1 MHRRG
6 RNHAKPQH
14 QWTEYVRRGGAR
26 YAATLGHPR
35 TIADDRHQIRLR
47 RRPVPR
53 LHGSRQR
60 RSGAILPD
68 RDQRRRRQE
77 DYHHRRPQRQGRSS
91 LAEGLDRRAGAAMR
105 LLPVR
110 PDHAGSGTAFQEP
123 EADQGRSGGAYGRQS
138 LPLHDLFA
146 HPEGDH
152 ARRVRNAYRLQRGN
166 RAEGN
171 MNRHVKITAP
181 GPADLSRRSFM
192 VGSAAAG
199 LALGYSI
206 VPGMLGAD
214 QALAATSNFDPSV
227 WYSIAPDGMRTGTR
241 RKADMGEP
249 LASTMAQI
257 ISEELGSSWKDM
269 RVQLASNDPKF
280 NDPVLGAQITGGS
293 WSTMMNFDAM
303 SRAGAAGR
311 MAWTEAAAATMG
323 VPASELIVRD
333 SVISHP
339 KSKKSMTFADVV
351 KSGKATKTF
360 TPDEL
365 KAIKLKTPDQY
376 TMIGVSV
383 PQLDIPSKT
392 NGTAKY
398 GIDVMLPGM
407 VYGKVV
413 TPPVRYGAIVK
424 AVDDSEAKKVPGFIK
439 AVTLDDKTG
448 TTTGWVVAVANTYA
462 NARKAADALKVTY
475 DGGPNAKLSSESL
488 FAEAKRLQAL
498 DDSGQFFV
506 KDGDTAAAFGTAAK
520 TMEAEYT
527 TNINIHAPMEPMNA
541 TAQLQGDIWHIYSGN
556 QFATRSGAIAAGAA
570 GVDPKFVVMHQMW
583 LGGGFG
589 RRLGADLMVPA
600 VQAAKAGGK
609 PVKVIFSRED
619 DMTMDFS
626 RPLTFQKIKAG
637 LDADG
642 KLIAMNH
649 DVVSAWPTKRWGIP
663 DFLSP
668 SADKKGGLDAFTV
681 NGADFFYSVPNH
693 NVRAIL
699 NEMAHNATPSGQL
712 RSVAPGWT
720 FWAVESMV
728 DEIAH
733 AVGKDPAQYRID
745 MLDGKGAN
753 AGGAQRLRN
762 TLLAAMGLSGYGTR
776 QLPKGE
782 GMGVAC
788 VSSQERATASWTACV
803 AHVAVAPSGEVK
815 VKKLTVATD
824 VGTQVHPDNIRAQV
838 EGAALWGLSLAMY
851 EKATPKDGGI
861 EQTNFDTYTPL
872 RMSQV
877 PEVAITVIAN
887 GEKPTGVGE
896 PAVTVVAPAIGN
908 AIFNACGARV
918 RSLPIT
924 AEAVKGAMK
933 A

>member
-1 MHRRG
+1 
-6 RNHAKPQH
+6 
-14 QWTEYVRRGGAR
+14 
-26 YAATLGHPR
+26 
-35 TIADDRHQIRLR
+35 
-47 RRPVPR
+47 
-53 LHGSRQR
+53 
-60 RSGAILPD
+60 
-68 RDQRRRRQE
+68 
-77 DYHHRRPQRQGRSS
+77 
-91 LAEGLDRRAGAAMR
+91 
-105 LLPVR
+105 
-110 PDHAGSGTAFQEP
+110 
-123 EADQGRSGGAYGRQS
+123 
-138 LPLHDLFA
+138 
-146 HPEGDH
+146 
-152 ARRVRNAYRLQRGN
+152 
-166 RAEGN
+166 
-171 MNRHVKITAP
+171 MNTHVKISQSE
-181 GPADLSRRSFM
+181 PADLSRRSFL

-199 LALGYSI
+199 LALGYSA
-206 VPGMLGAD
+206 VPGLLGAD
-214 QALAATSNFDPSV
+214 QAFAATGNFDPSV
-227 WYSIAPDGMRTGTR
+227 WYSIAPDGIVTVTCG
-241 RKADMGEP
+241 KADMGQHI
-249 LASTMAQI
+249 ASTMAQLV
-257 ISEELGSSWKDM
+257 SEELGSNWKDM
-269 RVQLASNDPKF
+269 RIQLASNDPKF

-293 WSTMMNFDAM
+293 WSTMMNYDAM

-311 MAWTEAAAATMG
+311 IALTEAAAASMG
-323 VPASELIVRD
+323 VPAGELVVRD

-339 KSKKSMTFADVV
+339 KSKKSMTFAEIV

-360 TPDEL
+360 TPDDL
-365 KAIKLKTPDQY
+365 KAIKLKTPEQY

-413 TPPVRYGAIVK
+413 MPPVRYGATVK
-424 AVDDSEAKKVPGFIK
+424 SVDDGAAMKVPGFIK
-439 AVTLDDKTG
+439 AVTLDDKTA
-448 TTTGWVVAVANTYA
+448 TTTGWVVVIANTYA
-462 NARKAADALKVTY
+462 SARKAAEVLKVTY
-475 DGGPNAKLSSESL
+475 DGGPNAKVSSESL
-488 FAEAKRLQAL
+488 LTEAKRLQGL
-498 DDSGQFFV
+498 DNSGLFFV
-506 KDGDTAAAFGTAAK
+506 KSGDTAAALGTAAK
-520 TMEAEYT
+520 VMEAEYT

-541 TAQLQGDIWHIYSGN
+541 TAQQQGDIWHIYSGN

-570 GVDPKFVVMHQMW
+570 GVDPKFVVMHQMF

-589 RRLGADLMVPA
+589 RRLDADMMVPA
-600 VQAAKAGGK
+600 VQAAKAVGK
-609 PVKVIFSRED
+609 PVKVIYSRED

-637 LDADG
+637 LDGDG
-642 KLIAMNH
+642 KLVAMNH

-668 SADKKGGLDAFTV
+668 SVDKKDERLDAFTV

-699 NEMAHNATPSGQL
+699 NEMAHSATPSGQL

-720 FWAVESMV
+720 FWAVESMI

-733 AVGKDPAQYRID
+733 AAGKDPAQYRIS
-745 MLDGKGAN
+745 MLDGAGAN

-762 TLLAAMGLSGYGTR
+762 TLLAAMGLAGYGTI

-838 EGAALWGLSLAMY
+838 EGAALWGVSLALY
-851 EKATPKDGGI
+851 EKATLKNGGI

-872 RMSQV
+872 RMSQL
-877 PEVAITVIAN
+877 PEVAISVIAN
-887 GEKPTGVGE
+887 GEKATGVGE
-896 PAVTVVAPAIGN
+896 PAVTVVAPALAN

-924 AEAVKGAMK
+924 AEAVKANMK

>member
-1 MHRRG
+1 
-6 RNHAKPQH
+6 
-14 QWTEYVRRGGAR
+14 
-26 YAATLGHPR
+26 
-35 TIADDRHQIRLR
+35 
-47 RRPVPR
+47 
-53 LHGSRQR
+53 
-60 RSGAILPD
+60 
-68 RDQRRRRQE
+68 
-77 DYHHRRPQRQGRSS
+77 
-91 LAEGLDRRAGAAMR
+91 
-105 LLPVR
+105 
-110 PDHAGSGTAFQEP
+110 
-123 EADQGRSGGAYGRQS
+123 
-138 LPLHDLFA
+138 
-146 HPEGDH
+146 
-152 ARRVRNAYRLQRGN
+152 
-166 RAEGN
+166 
-171 MNRHVKITAP
+171 MNTHVKITNDSHE
-181 GPADLSRRSFM
+181 PADLSRRSFL
-192 VGSAAAG
+192 VGTAAAG
-199 LALGYSI
+199 LALGYST

-214 QALAATSNFDPSV
+214 QALAAPSNFDPSV
-227 WYSIAPDGMRTGTR
+227 WYSIAPDGIVTVTCG
-241 RKADMGEP
+241 KADMGQHI
-249 LASTMAQI
+249 ASTMAQI
-257 ISEELGSSWKDM
+257 IAEELGASWKDM

-311 MAWTEAAAATMG
+311 MALVDAAVAAMG
-323 VPASELIVRD
+323 VPPFYKDELVVRD

-339 KSKKSMTFADVV
+339 KSKKSMSFADIV
-351 KSGKATKTF
+351 KSGKITKTF

-365 KAIKLKTPDQY
+365 KAIKLKSPDQY
-376 TMIGVSV
+376 TLIGVSV

-413 TPPVRYGAIVK
+413 TPPVRYGATVK
-424 AVDDSEAKKVPGFIK
+424 SVDDSEAKKVPGFIK
-439 AVTLDDKTG
+439 AVILDDKTA

-475 DGGPNAKLSSESL
+475 DGGPNAKLSSQSL
-488 FAEAKRLQAL
+488 LDEAKRLQGL
-498 DDSGQFFV
+498 DDSGKFFV

-520 TMEAEYT
+520 VMEAEYT

-541 TAQLQGDIWHIYSGN
+541 TAELKGDIWHVYSGN

-589 RRLGADLMVPA
+589 RRLDADMMVPA
-600 VQAAKAGGK
+600 VQAAKTVGR
-609 PVKVIFSRED
+609 PVKVIYSREN

-637 LDADG
+637 LDGDG
-642 KLIAMNH
+642 KLIALNH

-663 DFLSP
+663 DFLTP
-668 SADKKGGLDAFTV
+668 AVDKKDAPKQDGLDGFTV
-681 NGADFFYSVPNH
+681 NGADFFYTVPNH

-728 DEIAH
+728 DELAH

-762 TLLAAMGLSGYGTR
+762 TLLAAMGMSGYGTK

-788 VSSQERATASWTACV
+788 VSSQERASASWTACV
-803 AHVAVAPSGEVK
+803 AHVAVLPSGEVK

-851 EKATPKDGGI
+851 EKATLKDGGI

-877 PEVAITVIAN
+877 PEVAVSVIAN
-887 GEKPTGVGE
+887 GEKATGVGE
-896 PAVTVVAPAIGN
+896 PAVTVIAPALGN

-918 RSLPIT
+918 RALPIT
-924 AEAVKGAMK
+924 AEAVKGAMNK

>member
-1 MHRRG
+1 
-6 RNHAKPQH
+6 
-14 QWTEYVRRGGAR
+14 
-26 YAATLGHPR
+26 
-35 TIADDRHQIRLR
+35 
-47 RRPVPR
+47 
-53 LHGSRQR
+53 
-60 RSGAILPD
+60 
-68 RDQRRRRQE
+68 
-77 DYHHRRPQRQGRSS
+77 
-91 LAEGLDRRAGAAMR
+91 
-105 LLPVR
+105 
-110 PDHAGSGTAFQEP
+110 
-123 EADQGRSGGAYGRQS
+123 
-138 LPLHDLFA
+138 
-146 HPEGDH
+146 
-152 ARRVRNAYRLQRGN
+152 
-166 RAEGN
+166 
-171 MNRHVKITAP
+171 MNKHVKIASSES
-181 GPADLSRRSFM
+181 ADLSRRSFL
-192 VGSAAAG
+192 VGTAAAG
-199 LALGYSI
+199 LALGYSA
-206 VPGMLGAD
+206 VPSLVGAD
-214 QALAATSNFDPSV
+214 QAFAATSNFDPSV
-227 WYSIAPDGMRTGTR
+227 WYSIAPDGIVTVTCG
-241 RKADMGEP
+241 KADMGQHI
-249 LASTMAQI
+249 ASTMAQI
-257 ISEELGSSWKDM
+257 ISEELGANWKDM

-311 MAWTEAAAATMG
+311 LALTDAAAAAMG
-323 VPASELIVRD
+323 VPAGELVVRD
-333 SVISHP
+333 GAISHP
-339 KSKKSMTFADVV
+339 KSKKSMTFAEIV
-351 KSGKATKTF
+351 KSGKITKTF

-365 KAIKLKTPDQY
+365 KAITLKTPDKY
-376 TMIGVSV
+376 TLIGVSV

-392 NGTAKY
+392 NGSAKY

-407 VYGKVV
+407 VYGKIV
-413 TPPVRYGAIVK
+413 TPPVRYGATVK
-424 AVDDSEAKKVPGFIK
+424 SVDDSEAKKVPGFIK
-439 AVTLDDKTG
+439 AVILDDKTA

-462 NARKAADALKVTY
+462 NARKAADALKIAY

-488 FAEAKRLQAL
+488 LTEAKRLQGL
-498 DDSGQFFV
+498 DDSGKYFV

-520 TMEAEYT
+520 VMEAEYT
-527 TNINIHAPMEPMNA
+527 TSINIHAPMEPMNA
-541 TAQLQGDIWHIYSGN
+541 TAELKGDIWHIYSGN

-589 RRLGADLMVPA
+589 RRLDADMMVPA
-600 VQAAKAGGK
+600 VQAAKAVGK
-609 PVKVIFSRED
+609 PVKVIYSREN

-637 LDADG
+637 LDGDG
-642 KLIAMNH
+642 KLIALNH

-663 DFLSP
+663 DFLTP
-668 SADKKGGLDAFTV
+668 AVDKKDAPKQDGLDGFTV
-681 NGADFFYSVPNH
+681 NGADFFYTVPNH

-699 NEMAHNATPSGQL
+699 NEMAHSATPSGQL

-728 DEIAH
+728 DELAH

-762 TLLAAMGLSGYGTR
+762 TLLAAMGMAGYGTK

-788 VSSQERATASWTACV
+788 VSSQERASASWTACV
-803 AHVAVAPSGEVK
+803 AHVAVSPSGEVK
-815 VKKLTVATD
+815 VRKLTVATD

-851 EKATPKDGGI
+851 EKATLKDGGI
-861 EQTNFDTYTPL
+861 EQTNFDSYTPL

-877 PEVAITVIAN
+877 PEVAVSVIAN
-887 GEKPTGVGE
+887 GEKATGVGE
-896 PAVTVVAPAIGN
+896 PAVTVIAPALGN
-908 AIFNACGARV
+908 AIFNASGARV

-924 AEAVKGAMK
+924 ADAVKAAMNK

>member
-1 MHRRG
+1 
-6 RNHAKPQH
+6 
-14 QWTEYVRRGGAR
+14 
-26 YAATLGHPR
+26 
-35 TIADDRHQIRLR
+35 
-47 RRPVPR
+47 
-53 LHGSRQR
+53 
-60 RSGAILPD
+60 
-68 RDQRRRRQE
+68 
-77 DYHHRRPQRQGRSS
+77 
-91 LAEGLDRRAGAAMR
+91 
-105 LLPVR
+105 
-110 PDHAGSGTAFQEP
+110 
-123 EADQGRSGGAYGRQS
+123 
-138 LPLHDLFA
+138 
-146 HPEGDH
+146 
-152 ARRVRNAYRLQRGN
+152 
-166 RAEGN
+166 
-171 MNRHVKITAP
+171 MNTHVKITQAIA
-181 GPADLSRRSFM
+181 GQQPADLSRRSFL
-192 VGSAAAG
+192 VGTAAAG
-199 LALGYSI
+199 LALGYSA
-206 VPGMLGAD
+206 VPGLLGGD
-214 QALAATSNFDPSV
+214 TALAAAGNFDPSV
-227 WYSIAPDGMRTGTR
+227 WYSIAPDGIVTVTCG
-241 RKADMGEP
+241 KADMGQHI
-249 LASTMAQI
+249 ASTMAQI

-311 MAWTEAAAATMG
+311 IALTEAASAAMG
-323 VPASELIVRD
+323 VPAADLVVRE
-333 SVISHP
+333 STISDP
-339 KSKKSMTFADVV
+339 KSKKSMTFAEIV

-365 KAIKLKTPDQY
+365 KAIKLKTPDEY
-376 TMIGVSV
+376 TKIGVSV
-383 PQLDIPSKT
+383 PQIDIPSKT

-407 VYGKVV
+407 VYGKIV
-413 TPPVRYGAIVK
+413 TPPVRYGATVK
-424 AVDDSEAKKVPGFIK
+424 SVDDSAAKKVPGFIK

-448 TTTGWVVAVANTYA
+448 TTSGWVVAVANTFA
-462 NARKAADALKVTY
+462 NARKAADALKITY

-488 FAEAKRLQAL
+488 LAEARRLQAL
-498 DDSGQFFV
+498 DDSGLFFV

-520 TMEAEYT
+520 VIEAEYT

-541 TAQLQGDIWHIYSGN
+541 TAQLQGDIWHLYSGN

-570 GVDPKFVVMHQMW
+570 GVDPKYVVLHQSW

-589 RRLGADLMVPA
+589 RRLDADMMVPA
-600 VQAAKAGGK
+600 VQAAKAVGK
-609 PVKVIFSRED
+609 PVKVIYSREN

-626 RPLTFQKIKAG
+626 RPLTFQKVKAG
-637 LDADG
+637 LDGDG
-642 KLIAMNH
+642 KLIALNH

-663 DFLSP
+663 DFLTP
-668 SADKKGGLDAFTV
+668 SVDKKGGLDGFTV
-681 NGADFFYSVPNH
+681 NGADFFYTVPNH

-728 DEIAH
+728 DELAH

-745 MLDGKGAN
+745 MLDGKGDN

-762 TLLAAMGLSGYGTR
+762 TLLAAMGMSGYGTR

-788 VSSQERATASWTACV
+788 VSSQERKTASWTACV

-851 EKATPKDGGI
+851 EKATLKDGGI

-877 PEVAITVIAN
+877 PEVAISVIAN
-887 GEKPTGVGE
+887 GEHATGVGE
-896 PAVTVVAPAIGN
+896 PAVTVIAPALAN

-924 AEAVKGAMK
+924 AEAVKGAMS

>member
-1 MHRRG
+1 
-6 RNHAKPQH
+6 
-14 QWTEYVRRGGAR
+14 
-26 YAATLGHPR
+26 
-35 TIADDRHQIRLR
+35 
-47 RRPVPR
+47 
-53 LHGSRQR
+53 
-60 RSGAILPD
+60 
-68 RDQRRRRQE
+68 
-77 DYHHRRPQRQGRSS
+77 
-91 LAEGLDRRAGAAMR
+91 
-105 LLPVR
+105 
-110 PDHAGSGTAFQEP
+110 
-123 EADQGRSGGAYGRQS
+123 
-138 LPLHDLFA
+138 
-146 HPEGDH
+146 
-152 ARRVRNAYRLQRGN
+152 
-166 RAEGN
+166 
-171 MNRHVKITAP
+171 MNTHIKKASAQTSV
-181 GPADLSRRSFM
+181 DLSRRSFL
-192 VGSAAAG
+192 VGAGTAG
-199 LALGYSI
+199 LVLGYAG
-206 VPGMLGAD
+206 VPGIVGDSA
-214 QALAATSNFDPSV
+214 ALAAPANFEPSV
-227 WYSIAPDGMRTGTR
+227 WYAIAPDGLVTVTCG
-241 RKADMGEP
+241 KADMGQHI
-249 LASTMAQI
+249 ASTMAQMVA
-257 ISEELGSSWKDM
+257 EELGASWKDM

-311 MAWTEAAAATMG
+311 MALADAAAGIMK
-323 VPASELIVRD
+323 VPVEELTVRE
-333 SVISHP
+333 SVIAHT
-339 KSKKSMTFADVV
+339 KSKKTMTFADVV
-351 KSGKATKTF
+351 KSGKVTKTF
-360 TPDEL
+360 TPDQL
-365 KAIKLKTPDQY
+365 KAITLKTPDQY

-398 GIDVMLPGM
+398 GIDVFVPGM
-407 VYGKVV
+407 VYGKIVM
-413 TPPVRYGAIVK
+413 PPVRFGATVK
-424 AVDDSEAKKVPGFIK
+424 SVDDSAAKKVPGFIK

-448 TTTGWVVAVANTYA
+448 STTGWVVAVASTYA
-462 NARKAADALKVTY
+462 SARKAAEALKVTY

-488 FAEAKRLQAL
+488 LTEAKRLQGL
-498 DDSGQFFV
+498 DDSGLFFV
-506 KDGDTAAAFGTAAK
+506 KDGDTAAAFGSAAK
-520 TMEAEYT
+520 LLEAEYT
-527 TNINIHAPMEPMNA
+527 TSINIHAPMEPMNA

-589 RRLGADLMVPA
+589 RRLDADMMVPA
-600 VQAAKAGGK
+600 VQAAKAVGK
-609 PVKVIFSRED
+609 PVKVIYSRED

-626 RPLTFQKIKAG
+626 RPLTYQKIKAG

-642 KLIAMNH
+642 KLVALNH

-668 SADKKGGLDAFTV
+668 SVDKKGALDAFTV

-693 NVRAIL
+693 NVRAVL
-699 NEMAHNATPSGQL
+699 NEMAQNATPSGQL

-720 FWAVESMV
+720 FWAVESMI

-733 AVGKDPAQYRID
+733 ASGKDPAQFRISL
-745 MLDGKGAN
+745 LDGKGKN
-753 AGGAQRLRN
+753 DGGAQRLRN
-762 TLLAAMGLSGYGTR
+762 TLLAAMGLAGYGTK

-851 EKATPKDGGI
+851 EKATLKNGAI
-861 EQTNFDTYTPL
+861 EQTNFDGYTPL
-872 RMSQV
+872 RMSQL
-877 PEVAITVIAN
+877 PEVAVSVIAN
-887 GEKPTGVGE
+887 GEKATGVGE
-896 PAVTVVAPAIGN
+896 PAVTVVAPALAN
-908 AIFNACGARV
+908 AIFNAVGARV

-924 AEAVKGAMK
+924 ADAVKGAMK

>member
-1 MHRRG
+1 
-6 RNHAKPQH
+6 
-14 QWTEYVRRGGAR
+14 
-26 YAATLGHPR
+26 
-35 TIADDRHQIRLR
+35 
-47 RRPVPR
+47 
-53 LHGSRQR
+53 
-60 RSGAILPD
+60 
-68 RDQRRRRQE
+68 
-77 DYHHRRPQRQGRSS
+77 
-91 LAEGLDRRAGAAMR
+91 
-105 LLPVR
+105 
-110 PDHAGSGTAFQEP
+110 
-123 EADQGRSGGAYGRQS
+123 
-138 LPLHDLFA
+138 
-146 HPEGDH
+146 
-152 ARRVRNAYRLQRGN
+152 
-166 RAEGN
+166 
-171 MNRHVKITAP
+171 MNSHVKITQNE
-181 GPADLSRRSFM
+181 PADLSRRSFL

-199 LALGYSI
+199 LALGYSA
-206 VPGMLGAD
+206 VPGLLGAD
-214 QALAATSNFDPSV
+214 EAFAAASNFDPSV
-227 WYSIAPDGMRTGTR
+227 WYSIAPDGIVTVTCG
-241 RKADMGEP
+241 KADMGQHI
-249 LASTMAQI
+249 ASTMAQI
-257 ISEELGSSWKDM
+257 ICEELGANWKDM

-280 NDPVLGAQITGGS
+280 NDPVLGAQVTGGS

-311 MAWTEAAAATMG
+311 IALTEAASAAMG
-323 VPASELIVRD
+323 VPAGDLVVRD
-333 SVISHP
+333 STITHP
-339 KSKKSMTFADVV
+339 KSKKSMSFADIV

-365 KAIKLKTPDQY
+365 KAIKLKAPDQY
-376 TMIGVSV
+376 TIIGVSV

-407 VYGKVV
+407 VYGKVI
-413 TPPVRYGAIVK
+413 TPPVRYGATVK
-424 AVDDSEAKKVPGFIK
+424 AVDDSAAKKVPGFIK
-439 AVTLDDKTG
+439 AVVLDDKTT

-462 NARKAADALKVTY
+462 NASKAADALKITY

-488 FAEAKRLQAL
+488 LTEAKRLQGL
-498 DDSGQFFV
+498 DDSGLFFV

-520 TMEAEYT
+520 VLEAEYT
-527 TNINIHAPMEPMNA
+527 TNINIHAPMEPM
-541 TAQLQGDIWHIYSGN
+541 TAVAQQQGDIWHLYTGN

-589 RRLGADLMVPA
+589 RRLEGDMLVPA
-600 VQAAKAGGK
+600 VQAAKAVGK
-609 PVKVIFSRED
+609 PVKIIYTREN

-637 LDADG
+637 LDGDG

-668 SADKKGGLDAFTV
+668 SVDKKGALDAFTV

-699 NEMAHNATPSGQL
+699 NEMAQNATPSGQL

-728 DEIAH
+728 DELAN
-733 AVGKDPAQYRID
+733 AAGKDPAQFRID
-745 MLDGKGAN
+745 MLDGKGKN
-753 AGGAQRLRN
+753 DGGAQRLRN
-762 TLLAAMGLSGYGTR
+762 TLLAAMGLAGYGTKK
-776 QLPKGE
+776 LPKGE

-803 AHVAVAPSGEVK
+803 AHVAVAPSGAVT

-851 EKATPKDGGI
+851 EKATLKNGGI

-872 RMSQV
+872 RMSQT
-877 PEVAITVIAN
+877 PEVAIAVIAN
-887 GEKPTGVGE
+887 GERATGVGE
-896 PAVTVVAPAIGN
+896 PAVTVIAPALAN
-908 AIFNACGARV
+908 AIFNASGARV
-918 RSLPIT
+918 RGLPIT
-924 AEAVKGAMK
+924 AEAVKAAMK

>member
-1 MHRRG
+1 
-6 RNHAKPQH
+6 
-14 QWTEYVRRGGAR
+14 
-26 YAATLGHPR
+26 
-35 TIADDRHQIRLR
+35 
-47 RRPVPR
+47 
-53 LHGSRQR
+53 
-60 RSGAILPD
+60 
-68 RDQRRRRQE
+68 
-77 DYHHRRPQRQGRSS
+77 
-91 LAEGLDRRAGAAMR
+91 
-105 LLPVR
+105 
-110 PDHAGSGTAFQEP
+110 
-123 EADQGRSGGAYGRQS
+123 
-138 LPLHDLFA
+138 
-146 HPEGDH
+146 
-152 ARRVRNAYRLQRGN
+152 
-166 RAEGN
+166 
-171 MNRHVKITAP
+171 MNTHVKITP
-181 GPADLSRRSFM
+181 ENMDREPADLSRRSFL
-192 VGSAAAG
+192 VGTAAAG
-199 LALGYSI
+199 LALGYSAI
-206 VPGMLGAD
+206 PGLVGAD
-214 QALAATSNFDPSV
+214 TAFAAAGNFDPSV
-227 WYSIAPDGMRTGTR
+227 WYSIAPDGIVTVTCG
-241 RKADMGEP
+241 KADMGQHI
-249 LASTMAQI
+249 ASTMAQI

-293 WSTMMNFDAM
+293 WSTMMNYDAM

-311 MAWTEAAAATMG
+311 MALTEAAAASMG
-323 VPASELIVRD
+323 VPAGELVVRE
-333 SVISHP
+333 STITHP

-365 KAIKLKTPDQY
+365 KAIKLKSPDQY

-413 TPPVRYGAIVK
+413 MPPVRFGATVK
-424 AVDDSEAKKVPGFIK
+424 SVDDSAAKKVPGFIK
-439 AVTLDDKTG
+439 AVTLDDQTM
-448 TTTGWVVAVANTYA
+448 TTTGWVVVVANNYT
-462 NARKAADALKVTY
+462 NAKKAAEALKVTY

-488 FAEAKRLQAL
+488 LTEAKRLQGL
-498 DDSGQFFV
+498 GDSGLFFV
-506 KDGDTAAAFGTAAK
+506 KNGDTAAAFGTAAK
-520 TMEAEYT
+520 LIEAEYT
-527 TNINIHAPMEPMNA
+527 TNINIHAPLEPMNA
-541 TAQLQGDIWHIYSGN
+541 TAQLQGDIWHIYTGN

-570 GVDPKFVVMHQMW
+570 GVDPKFVVMHQMY

-589 RRLGADLMVPA
+589 RRLDGDMTVPA
-600 VQAAKAGGK
+600 VQAAKAVGK
-609 PVKVIFSRED
+609 PVKVIYSRED

-637 LDADG
+637 LDGDG
-642 KLIAMNH
+642 KLIALNH

-663 DFLSP
+663 DFLTP
-668 SADKKGGLDAFTV
+668 SVDKKGGLDGFTV
-681 NGADFFYSVPNH
+681 NGADFFYTVPNH

-699 NEMAHNATPSGQL
+699 NEMAQQATPSGQL

-720 FWAVESMV
+720 FWAVESMI
-728 DEIAH
+728 DELAH
-733 AVGKDPAQYRID
+733 AAGKDPAQYRIS
-745 MLDGKGAN
+745 MLDGAGAN

-762 TLLAAMGLSGYGTR
+762 TLLAAMGLAGYDSK

-803 AHVAVAPSGEVK
+803 AHVAVAPNGEVK

-838 EGAALWGLSLAMY
+838 EGAALWGVSLALY
-851 EKATPKDGGI
+851 EKATLKNGGI

-872 RMSQV
+872 RMSQM
-877 PEVAITVIAN
+877 PEVAISVIAN
-887 GEKPTGVGE
+887 GEHATGVGE
-896 PAVTVVAPAIGN
+896 PAVTVVAPALAN

-924 AEAVKGAMK
+924 AEAVKAAMK